1 MFGERTLR
9 AYCGAWLLLTGV
21 CLMGETLSEQ
31 RLALGHGEAVKLLEG
46 SVGVTRAT
54 VLDAVRRVLVKRFP
68 ELGRRPS
75 AALITEVDSLRDYE
89 RKFEAILEERH
100 PELDDAALR
109 RVAERRYPL
118 YHVGDQV
125 TLYHVRGNKVER
137 VSGRIVTIED
147 GMVMVGAQRVF
158 VSDMER
164 VQDNGAEVL
173 KFRPEETRQARERYV
188 AMLREQN
195 LRDRET
201 FRRTQHS
208 AVERE
213 LLARDRA
220 RNERNGYTLVERR
233 WLVPEELF
241 GAIVTAAANEVSER
255 RYEALNAT
263 MVHRREPLDAQ
274 LSTLDLRYDHEKPG
288 QLENPALKR
297 IREEEERR
305 DRAIHERAEQL
316 RAAELRER
324 EEKARRAAEAH
335 EKLRLAAEQAKREAA
350 EAKRLAAEKAKRAR
364 EEALAAEK
372 ERERQAAEERLVA
385 EEKSRLAEAEA
396 KRRAEAEAER
406 LAMER
411 SHLIFGV
418 LPLPLA
424 LGMGMALVVIVGV
437 VVVIY
442 RRRQEK
448 DRFSKFFEG
457 KGKLQKDFWSQASAD
472 PEHFKYVAYM
482 FPSLDEATKALG
494 HLTYIKP
501 GPGGDLRCTRDL
513 QYGVYPHLDG
523 AVCFIGGTKFSYA
536 LWREASAV
544 LPELPHAQ
552 YFKVSTEPEVQLVI
566 PNLSQMKMQ
575 VESLGIEDV
584 QNESGEFL
592 RLYKYRAA
600 SREEAEKFLEQFDI
614 NEVGIIVHVE
624 TPDGILGKDEN
635 GVFTLED

>member
-109 RVAERRYPL
+109 RVEERRYPL

-274 LSTLDLRYDHEKPG
+274 LSTLDLRYGHEKPG

-324 EEKARRAAEAH
+324 EEKARRAAEEH
-335 EKLRLAAEQAKREAA
+335 EKLRLAAEKAKREAA
-350 EAKRLAAEKAKRAR
+350 EAKR
-364 EEALAAEK
+364 LAAEK

-457 KGKLQKDFWSQASAD
+457 KGKLQKDCWSQASAD

-575 VESLGIEDV
+575 VESLGVEDV

-600 SREEAEKFLEQFDI
+600 SREEAEKFLDQFDI
-614 NEVGIIVHVE
+614 NEVGISVHVE

>member
-274 LSTLDLRYDHEKPG
+274 LATLDLRYGHEKPG

-324 EEKARRAAEAH
+324 EEKARRAAEEH
-335 EKLRLAAEQAKREAA
+335 EKLRLAAEKAKREAA